1 MSKVGTYFILD
12 DHAIGFVNPPKLAGL
27 NFPYRKKATGG
38 RENIKS
44 VKNTAPAFD
53 IPLLLFS
60 DRFGSPSG
68 KKHWIWARGS

>member
-1 MSKVGTYFILD
+1 MRGYCSRLLYSCWNSLL
-12 DHAIGFVNPPKLAGL
+12 DHAIGFVNPPELAGL
-27 NFPYRKKATGG
+27 NLVYRKNATGG

-44 VKNTAPAFD
+44 VKNTAPAFV

-68 KKHWIWARGS
+68 KKH